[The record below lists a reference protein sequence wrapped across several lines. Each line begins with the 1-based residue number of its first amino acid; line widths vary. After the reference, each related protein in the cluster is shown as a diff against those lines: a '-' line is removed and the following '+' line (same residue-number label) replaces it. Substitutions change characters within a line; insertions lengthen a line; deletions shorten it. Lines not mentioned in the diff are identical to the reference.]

1 MLNFNR
7 DYEIPEGGITD
18 QFKLNSY
25 ASFSMELLNIV
36 KDEKK
41 MITVYEIKE
50 WEGEKEY
57 TEFID
62 VKDEEGNIVKAE
74 KKFKKNVLSYTAV
87 MTSNIQVVIN
97 GKRKAKKH
105 VTPLPN
111 PAKNIDQSK
120 GKNDTPNKPS
130 KPTPEPKPKEPKE
143 PKPPKTDDKTSEPN
157 KK

>member
-57 TEFID
+57 TEIID
-62 VKDEEGNIVKAE
+62 ITDEEGNISKGE
-74 KKFKKNVLSYTAV
+74 KRFKKNVISYTAV
-87 MTSNIQVVIN
+87 MTSNVQVVIN

-105 VTPLPN
+105 VRPLPN
-111 PAKNIDQSK
+111 PAKNIDQSDS
-120 GKNDTPNKPS
+120 GKDVSTKPS
-130 KPTPEPKPKEPKE
+130 KPTPEPKPKEPK
-143 PKPPKTDDKTSEPN
+143 PPKTKDKTSEPN

>member
-7 DYEIPEGGITD
+7 DYEIPEDGITD

-62 VKDEEGNIVKAE
+62 VTDEDGNITKAE
-74 KKFKKNVLSYTAV
+74 KKFKKNVISYTAV
-87 MTSNIQVVIN
+87 MNSNIQVVIN
-97 GKRKAKKH
+97 GKRKAKKQIR
-105 VTPLPN
+105 PLPN
-111 PAKNIDQSK
+111 PDKNKDQSDS
-120 GKNDTPNKPS
+120 GKDVSKKPS
-130 KPTPEPKPKEPKE
+130 QPTPEPKPNKPTKPIGHTKEPVK
-143 PKPPKTDDKTSEPN
+143 N

>member
-57 TEFID
+57 TEIIE
-62 VKDEEGNIVKAE
+62 VKDEEGNITEAK
-74 KKFKKNVLSYTAV
+74 KKFKKNVISYTAV
-87 MTSNIQVVIN
+87 MNSNIQVIMN

-105 VTPLPN
+105 VRPLPN
-111 PAKNIDQSK
+111 PDKNVDQSDS
-120 GKNDTPNKPS
+120 GKDDLTKPS
-130 KPTPEPKPKEPKE
+130 KPTPEPKPKEPK
-143 PKPPKTDDKTSEPN
+143 PPKTKDKTSEPN